1 MMDIIKL
8 VDDMSHEMYLRLKYA
23 AEVGKWPDGGL
34 VDKAQREHALQ
45 LSMAYQARHLN
56 SDEMLTIGADGE
68 LVTKTKRQLK
78 EEFADNHSDNHS
90 DNNKSDSEQSPNSI
104 ARFTNL

>member
-1 MMDIIKL
+1 MDIIKL
-8 VDDMSHEMYLRLKYA
+8 VDEMSEEMYLRLKYA

-56 SDEMLTIGADGE
+56 SDEMLTVGADGQ

-78 EEFADNHSDNHS
+78 EEFATNHF
-90 DNNKSDSEQSPNSI
+90 DNNTPDSEQSPNSI

>member
-1 MMDIIKL
+1 
-8 VDDMSHEMYLRLKYA
+8 
-23 AEVGKWPDGGL
+23 
-34 VDKAQREHALQ
+34 
-45 LSMAYQARHLN
+45 MAYQARHLN